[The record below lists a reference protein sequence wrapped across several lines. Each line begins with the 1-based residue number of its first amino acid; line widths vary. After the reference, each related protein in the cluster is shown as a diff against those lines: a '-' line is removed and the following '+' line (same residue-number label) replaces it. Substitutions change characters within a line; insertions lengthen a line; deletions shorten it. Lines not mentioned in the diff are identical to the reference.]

1 MNEFK
6 PHTNGHWPPAS
17 FDSSLRVEYVPF
29 YGGGPL
35 VVAGNLVPWKLVK
48 EWRHVYAA
56 AEPAAAAAEP
66 TGAKVN
72 YYRVQVKTPIHD
84 DQAPYIA
91 ECGDV
96 ATALGLTGDEFECF
110 KAIWRR
116 AAGRQGMLKTGVS
129 DAESQKYNAEKA
141 AHYGAR
147 VLASFNDYG
156 I

>member
-1 MNEFK
+1 MNTFK
-6 PHTNGHWPPAS
+6 PHTNGHLPPPGVAPS
-17 FDSSLRVEYVPF
+17 DRVEF
-29 YGGGPL
+29 TYGDGQIAQEQALEGL
-35 VVAGNLVPWKLVK
+35 AETVPWKMVK
-48 EWRHVYAA
+48 RWRMPYPRKEAT
-56 AEPAAAAAEP
+56 P

-84 DQAPYIA
+84 DQAPYTA